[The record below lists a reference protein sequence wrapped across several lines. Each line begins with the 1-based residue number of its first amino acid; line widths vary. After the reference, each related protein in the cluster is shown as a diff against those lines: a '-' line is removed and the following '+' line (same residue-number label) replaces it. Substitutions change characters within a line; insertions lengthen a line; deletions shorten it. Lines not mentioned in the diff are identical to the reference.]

1 MRAGRSI
8 DFADAGILFGVGA
21 YAMWG
26 AFPAFFGLLDP
37 AGAVEILAHRV
48 VWTLVIMLVVLAA
61 LGRLGSL
68 RGLHLRT
75 WVLVAGASAAISLNW
90 GTYIYGVVSGR
101 VVETALGYFINPLVS
116 VVFGVVLFRERLRP
130 AQIGALLLAAVAVVV
145 ITVDYGHPP
154 FIALTLAFSFATYG
168 LIKKVVPLDP
178 RTSLTAE
185 GIVAAPFALGY
196 LLFLTVTGTATFLGH
211 GTGHTV
217 LMVSAG
223 LVTAAPLLLFGAAA
237 QRVPLST
244 MGMLQYLTPALQMA
258 WGVAVLHEGMPA
270 SRWIGFV
277 LIWAALVV
285 FTADTLV
292 RARRSR
298 RRETSV
304 QK

>member
-1 MRAGRSI
+1 MRAGRSF

-26 AFPAFFGLLDP
+26 AFPAFFGLLEP

-61 LGRLGSL
+61 LGRLRSL
-68 RGLHLRT
+68 RGLRLRT
-75 WVLVAGASAAISLNW
+75 WGLVAGASAAISLNW

-196 LLFLTVTGTATFLGH
+196 LVFITVTGTATFVGH
-211 GTGHTV
+211 GAGHTV

-258 WGVAVLHEGMPA
+258 WGVAILHEDMPA

-285 FTADTLV
+285 FTTDTLI

-298 RRETSV
+298 RRESSM